1 MTKGNAVLKEIDIYV
16 ENEYVQNSQEGK
28 KARVK
33 NDKRSNSGK
42 KLKNA
47 FLSGQE
53 IKIFLSKSVDY

>member
-1 MTKGNAVLKEIDIYV
+1 VGKAIDIYV
-16 ENEYVQNSQEGK
+16 ENDFVLNSQVGK

-33 NDKRSNSGK
+33 IDKRSTSGK
-42 KLKNA
+42 KLINA